1 VCLVMLALGQ
11 HPRYPLILAANR
23 DEFHARPSAALH
35 AWPDKPGIL
44 GGRDLEKGGSWLA
57 ASGRG
62 ALAVV
67 TNVRDPARRV
77 SGGPSRGDL
86 VSDFLDDNA
95 ALAARYVPDRCAPG
109 LGYDGFNLIAVDHSG
124 AWYGSNR
131 GPVRPLHAGVH
142 GLSNHLLDTDW
153 PKVRRLRMAMH
164 RVLDAGDPS
173 PAGALIRAL
182 ADRTA
187 VPDEALPET
196 GVPLEWERRLAP
208 PFIVSADY
216 GTRCSSIVLIDH
228 DGLLTLIEHSFDP
241 QGILTATRELSIQ
254 LERAPGPWT
263 TAT

>member
-1 VCLVMLALGQ
+1 MCLVMLALGQ

-57 ASGRG
+57 AAGRG

-67 TNVRDPARRV
+67 TNVRNPARRV

-86 VSDFLDDNA
+86 VSDFLADDA

-109 LGYDGFNLIAVDHSG
+109 LGYDGFNLIAVDRSG

-131 GPVRPLHAGVH
+131 GPVRQLHAGVH

-153 PKVRRLRMAMH
+153 PKVRRLRAAMR
-164 RVLDAGDPS
+164 RVLDACDPS
-173 PAGALIRAL
+173 PGGALIRAL
-182 ADRTA
+182 ADRTV
-187 VPDEALPET
+187 VPDEELPAT
-196 GVPLEWERRLAP
+196 GVPLEWERRLGP
-208 PFIVSADY
+208 PFIVSPDY
-216 GTRCSSIVLIDH
+216 GTRCSSVVLIDRA
-228 DGLLTLIEHSFDP
+228 GVLTLTEHSFDP
-241 QGILTATRELSIQ
+241 EGDLTTTRELSARLGQ
-254 LERAPGPWT
+254 TPGPWT
-263 TAT
+263 TTA

>member
-1 VCLVMLALGQ
+1 MCLVMLALGQ
-11 HPRYPLILAANR
+11 HPRYSLILAANR
-23 DEFHARPSAALH
+23 DEYHARPSAALH
-35 AWPDKPGIL
+35 AWSDKPGIL

-57 ASGRG
+57 AARRG

-86 VSDFLDDNA
+86 VSDFLGDDA
-95 ALAARYVPDRCAPG
+95 ALAARYVPGRCAPS

-131 GPVRPLHAGVH
+131 GDLRQLHAGVH

-153 PKVRRLRMAMH
+153 PKVRRLRAAMCQ
-164 RVLDAGDPS
+164 VLEACHPS
-173 PAGALIRAL
+173 PGGALMLAL
-182 ADRTA
+182 ADRAA
-187 VPDEALPET
+187 VPDEQLPAT
-196 GVPLEWERRLAP
+196 GVPLEWERRLGP
-208 PFIVSADY
+208 PFIISPDY

-241 QGILTATRELSIQ
+241 QGSLTATVELSIQ
-254 LERAPGPWT
+254 LERAPGPWP
-263 TAT
+263 TAA